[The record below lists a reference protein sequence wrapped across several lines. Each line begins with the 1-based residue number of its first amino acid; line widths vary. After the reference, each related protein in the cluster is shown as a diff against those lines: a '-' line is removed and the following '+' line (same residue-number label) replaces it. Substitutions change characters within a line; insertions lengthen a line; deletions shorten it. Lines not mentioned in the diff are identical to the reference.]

1 MIVDGLRGACS
12 VGIAAPQKSWH
23 TNLPVGTEI
32 FGTMSVAWSQCKPL
46 RSLTPLTTEPTA
58 NTRWAYPREAFSSRV
73 EFWHVR
79 ENLWVNEISPAS
91 RRQNRHHYRGE
102 TVEIAIPGSILGSY
116 SEEFSL
122 TTDPVRE
129 TPVTAKGKL
138 FSFDWFVQIELD
150 VPWAKDPEVRPE
162 ERDGKGTI
170 TSSLGHV
177 LFYAS

>member
-1 MIVDGLRGACS
+1 MRRTQSATAFRMVAFRRQIRCKSRQSRPGLSDQS
-12 VGIAAPQKSWH
+12 VE
-23 TNLPVGTEI
+23 L
-32 FGTMSVAWSQCKPL
+32 
-46 RSLTPLTTEPTA
+46 
-58 NTRWAYPREAFSSRV
+58 
-73 EFWHVR
+73 WHVR